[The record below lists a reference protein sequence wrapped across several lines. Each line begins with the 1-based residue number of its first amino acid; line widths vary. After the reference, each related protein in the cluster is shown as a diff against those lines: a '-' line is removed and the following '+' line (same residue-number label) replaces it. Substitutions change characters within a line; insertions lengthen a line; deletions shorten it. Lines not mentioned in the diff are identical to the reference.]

1 MPRADTLT
9 NQAANLKEALKAWF
23 LPKEF
28 HATGTFTPTY
38 EGSVTPG
45 TTTYSTQTGNHIRI
59 GRLVIA
65 NGNMTWTNATGTGA
79 VRLGG
84 LPFTP
89 TSAGQWAFAV
99 WTNNVTF
106 ANGSIQGI
114 LQGSV
119 GMGQLFSPLTN
130 AAGTEL
136 GIEVAGTIRY
146 TMVYHID

>member
-1 MPRADTLT
+1 MEDVYRQLREILDRLERMEKPDLLT
-9 NQAANLKEALKAWF
+9 CS
-23 LPKEF
+23 
-28 HATGTFTPTY
+28 TGNFTPTY
-38 EGSVTPG
+38 EGSVSAG
-45 TTTYSTQTGNHIRI
+45 VTTYTTQTGNYIRI

-65 NGNMTWTNATGTGA
+65 NGNMTWTAATGTGN

-89 TSAGQWAFAV
+89 ASTGQWAFAV
-99 WTNNVTF
+99 WTNNTTF
-106 ANGSIQGI
+106 ANGSVQGI

-136 GIEVAGTIRY
+136 SIEAAGTIRY
-146 TMVYHID
+146 TIVYHTE